1 MIFRQLGYLLKTAG
15 SNLWSFRGRNLIS
28 VLIIGFSFLVIG
40 IFLALSNNLTY
51 LGEQLSN
58 NLAISFFLDKNLRA
72 EELETIKSQILAS
85 ELVEQVTY
93 VSADD
98 ALKRFRT
105 NFPELQDILDNLK
118 SNPFPPSFEV
128 KLKDKILSLS
138 AIVYFMENIKRL
150 KGVIDFQFNQDWVEK
165 MESLSRIVRA
175 VGFFL
180 GGILILASF
189 FIISNVVRLNVF
201 ARKNEIEILRLVGA
215 TNTFIRIPFLIEGFV
230 LGLLGSLI
238 SFLIL
243 FILIKIFPI
252 YVGSS
257 LGAARELFSLRPLN
271 LNQLLWLV
279 VGGIVTGTLGSV
291 TSVSRF
297 LRV

>member
-1 MIFRQLGYLLKTAG
+1 MIFRQLWYLVKAAG
-15 SNLWSFRGRNLIS
+15 SNLWTFRGRNLVS

-51 LGEQLSN
+51 LGQQLSN
-58 NLAISFFLDKNLRA
+58 NLAISFFLDRNLKPGDLEEIKN
-72 EELETIKSQILAS
+72 QILAS
-85 ELVEQVTY
+85 ELVDQVTY
-93 VSADD
+93 VSSAD
-98 ALKRFRT
+98 ALARFRS
-105 NFPELQDILDNLK
+105 NFPELQEIIDNLK

-128 KLKDKILSLS
+128 KLKEKILSLQ
-138 AIVYFMENIKRL
+138 AIVYFMEKIKSL
-150 KGVIDFQFNQDWVEK
+150 KGVTDVQFNQEWVEK
-165 MESLSRIVRA
+165 MESLSRIVQA

-215 TNTFIRIPFLIEGFV
+215 TNTFIRIPFLLEGFV
-230 LGLLGSLI
+230 LGLLGSLV
-238 SFLIL
+238 SLFIL
-243 FILIKIFPI
+243 FILIKTFPI
-252 YVGSS
+252 YIGSS
-257 LGAARELFSLRPLN
+257 LGAARELFSLRPLT
-271 LNQLLWLV
+271 LEQAGWLIA
-279 VGGIVTGTLGSV
+279 GGVVTGTLGSV